1 MKETDDIPYLR
12 RKLQYLIEQEEYE
25 RCVTIDKWIKD
36 LEKETLDNQFEY
48 VKKVV
53 SSCKTNEQ
61 RLISHKWAFNWAQ
74 RMRSNFPDHIT
85 DVDELFKK
93 ILNQNTDDE
102 LH

>member
-36 LEKETLDNQFEY
+36 LEKETLDSQFEY

-53 SSCKTNEQ
+53 LSCETNEQ

-74 RMRSNFPDHIT
+74 RMRANFPDHIA

-93 ILNQNTDDE
+93 VLNQKEDE
-102 LH
+102 